1 MERVRC
7 QSPAGRRRPRRA
19 PGRGAPSPAMHP
31 FSGNMRPETAAEIE
45 PPPSLP
51 YRGISPEEPRLR
63 GNVFRAALPFSPPL
77 RDRKKTKTCLLRMY
91 PALRNGIPPLFP
103 TLRGFSP
110 PCAGGG
116 SSPMPGAAC
125 TRGQKGCAPPKKN
138 ARAFPGR
145 GGKAAPSPAGTKKTK
160 KKPSPMPD
168 VGKRGRPAA
177 MLRACPLLEGSG
189 KAPGSGKIPGRLRR
203 RTDLPHEKRPARRG
217 RRALLPYPHA
227 SAENA
232 LLAGEKSCPLR
243 PSACSAGGGG
253 NVGHRPTRP
262 GTESLPFFPP
272 RGAFLP
278 PAPGG
283 GSSPMPGAA
292 CTRGAERLCP
302 PKKCPRLS
310 GRGGKAAPFPRRNE
324 KNEKKA
330 LPHA

>member
-125 TRGQKGCAPPKKN
+125 TRGAERLCPPKKC
-138 ARAFPGR
+138 PHLSGR

-189 KAPGSGKIPGRLRR
+189 KAPGSEKPGQA
-203 RTDLPHEKRPARRG
+203 PAQD
-217 RRALLPYPHA
+217 
-227 SAENA
+227 
-232 LLAGEKSCPLR
+232 R
-243 PSACSAGGGG
+243 PSA
-253 NVGHRPTRP
+253 RKTP
-262 GTESLPFFPP
+262 
-272 RGAFLP
+272 
-278 PAPGG
+278 
-283 GSSPMPGAA
+283 
-292 CTRGAERLCP
+292 CP
-302 PKKCPRLS
+302 PGKEGAVALS
-310 GRGGKAAPFPRRNE
+310 PC
-324 KNEKKA
+324 
-330 LPHA
+330 LY